1 MSHDVK
7 LWRSGV
13 ILSVV
18 GFLSGLGNYAFQ
30 GIIGKQLDAAE
41 FGHVNSTLG
50 FVNLLLLP
58 LSITGTALVHYIA
71 HFRTNENEAD
81 LRGLLA
87 AYRQFL
93 LKMTLGGIVVAVLL
107 LIPLSRF
114 FHYPGML
121 MVAASCYVV
130 FGSWSGFVGAF
141 CQGMA
146 WFKRLALIGLVAV
159 AMRLIFGLIC
169 TSLWPWAWVAVSA
182 TTFSFLAYLAVLFWR
197 KDLFG
202 KGEQVLPWNGEFL
215 KYLLVT
221 GACLVGGYCFA
232 PGDLLVAQRH
242 FAGEELGGY
251 SAAGLLARAPA
262 MVVLPLLTVLFTSRS
277 GRQGIQ
283 TAEDQ
288 KVLLG
293 LYAAGLGCGA
303 LGVILLR
310 DLFGRMF
317 SHQFTPEAS
326 AMVIRFTLAMFF
338 VGLIQA
344 IGIWSLASRWY
355 KLTMLYGGLGLAYWL
370 MLLAVGTTPERL
382 LQAMPL
388 GAGVAFLILVP
399 VWLLVT
405 RRAKSPG
412 PETVSAASA
421 PIE

>member
-1 MSHDVK
+1 VK

-13 ILSVV
+13 ILSAAGLV
-18 GFLSGLGNYAFQ
+18 GGVGNYAFQ

-107 LIPLSRF
+107 LVPLSRF
-114 FHYPGML
+114 FRYPGML

-130 FGSWSGFVGAF
+130 CGSWSGFVGAF

-159 AMRLIFGLIC
+159 ALRLIFGLVC
-169 TSLWPWAWVAVSA
+169 TRLWPWAWVAVSA

-215 KYLLVT
+215 KYLLVI
-221 GACLVGGYCFA
+221 GACLGGNYCFA
-232 PGDLLVAQRH
+232 QGDLLVAQRH
-242 FAGEELGGY
+242 FAGTELGGY

-262 MVVLPLLTVLFTSRS
+262 MVVFPLLTVLFTSRS
-277 GRQGIQ
+277 GRQGVQ
-283 TAEDQ
+283 TAGDQ
-288 KVLLG
+288 KILLG
-293 LYAAGLGCGA
+293 LYAAGLACGA
-303 LGVILLR
+303 LGLILLR
-310 DLFGRMF
+310 DFFGLMF

-326 AMVIRFTLAMFF
+326 GMVSRFTLAMFF

-344 IGIWSLASRWY
+344 IGVWSLASRWFH
-355 KLTMLYGGLGLAYWL
+355 LAVLYGILGAAYWL
-370 MLLAVGTTPERL
+370 VLLGVGTSPDRL
-382 LQAMPL
+382 LQAML
-388 GAGVAFLILVP
+388 FGAGAACLILVP
-399 VWLLVT
+399 AWLFVT
-405 RRAKSPG
+405 WRAKPLK
-412 PETVSAASA
+412 PKPVPVTPA
-421 PIE
+421 PAG